1 MTISIAL
8 RLVGSLALLIYGM
21 KMMSEALQKM
31 VGAGLRHV
39 LARMTANRF
48 MGMLTG
54 AFVTCAVQSSSAT
67 TVMTVSFVSA
77 GLLTLA
83 QAISIIMGAN
93 IGTTLTAW
101 VMSLGYNI
109 DLSFVVFPAFVVGI
123 LLIYKKR
130 HRVEGDFLFGLAFLL
145 WSLVM
150 LSDVGRSMDM
160 AHNADVVAF
169 FSSFDTGSYLTILVF
184 LAAGTLITCIVQ
196 SSAAV
201 MAITILLCSTGVLP
215 IYLGIAL
222 VMGENIGTTATAN
235 LAALGAGIAA
245 RRAALA
251 HLLFNV
257 FGVCWILCVFYPF
270 VDMVCGFVGYVPSMS
285 GQADRL
291 PVVLALFH
299 TCFNVL
305 NTAILLPFVPQ
316 MEQLVCR
323 LLPERKNKASKSVGL
338 YFIEG
343 GLMAT
348 PEISVL
354 QAQKEIIH
362 FAELMQRMFG
372 MARSLLDEKDSREFD
387 RQYKRIC
394 KYEDIADRMELEI
407 GKYLEKVSNE
417 RLSDDTKGKVR
428 SMLRQIGELESIGDA
443 CFKMARTIQHRK
455 KGHEDFT
462 ARQYQRLHEMLR
474 LVNEALTQMMVV
486 VSGRR
491 EDLSTALSLEI
502 ERDIN
507 ALRVELKA
515 ESIGEVNAHEC
526 SYAVSSLYI
535 DVLNYCEEL
544 GDYVMNVVE
553 ARLGKRHL
561 TFRGLQVNLD
571 RKTVTIDGAPVNLTR
586 TEFGLLCELLAAHGQ
601 MRSRQQ
607 LIDAIWRGVIV
618 TDRTVDVH
626 IARLRKKLG
635 QYAKH
640 IVNRPGLGYYIDEN
654 NSVQGEKVECRGRT
668 SAPTSSGM
676 IKTPNQLSK

>member
-1 MTISIAL
+1 MTINIVL
-8 RLVGSLALLIYGM
+8 RLFGSLALLIFGM

-31 VGAGLRHV
+31 AGSGLRHA

-48 MGMLTG
+48 KGMLTG
-54 AFVTCAVQSSSAT
+54 VFVTCAVQSSSAT

-101 VMSLGYNI
+101 IMSLGYNV
-109 DLSFVVFPAFVVGI
+109 DLTSVVFPAFIVGM
-123 LLIYKKR
+123 LLIYKQR
-130 HRVEGDFLFGLAFLL
+130 HRVVGDLLFGMAFLF

-150 LSDVGRSMDM
+150 LSDVGRSMDL

-169 FSSFDTGSYLTILVF
+169 FASFDTGSYLTILAF
-184 LAAGTLITCIVQ
+184 LAVGTLITCVVQ

-251 HLLFNV
+251 QLLFNM
-257 FGVCWILCVFYPF
+257 FGVIWVLLVFYPF
-270 VDMVCGFVGYVPSMS
+270 VDMVCGLVGYNPAVS
-285 GQADRL
+285 GQATLL
-291 PVVLALFH
+291 PIVLALFH

-305 NTAILLPFVPQ
+305 NTAILLPLVPQ
-316 MEQLVCR
+316 LERAVCR
-323 LLPERKNKASKSVGL
+323 LLPERKDAVQEPVTL
-338 YFIEG
+338 RYIQG

-354 QAQKEIIH
+354 EAQKEIVH
-362 FAELMQRMFG
+362 FAERMQRMFG
-372 MARSLLDEKDSREFD
+372 MTQNLLDEKDSREFD
-387 RQYKRIC
+387 HLFARVS
-394 KYEDIADRMELEI
+394 KYEDIADHMEIEI

-417 RLSDDTKGKVR
+417 RLSDQTKDKVR

-455 KGHEDFT
+455 ESREDFT
-462 ARQYQRLHEMLR
+462 PHQYQRLHEMLS

-486 VSGRR
+486 ISGRR
-491 EDLSTALSLEI
+491 EDMTIANSMEI

-507 ALRVELKA
+507 ALRDELKA
-515 ESIGEVNAHEC
+515 KSINDIDAHET
-526 SYAVSSLYI
+526 SYAISAMYM
-535 DVLNYCEEL
+535 DVVADCEKL

-553 ARLGKRHL
+553 SRLGKRHL
-561 TFRGLQVNLD
+561 VFQGLQVSLD
-571 RKTVTIDGAPVNLTR
+571 QKVVTVDGTPVSLTR
-586 TEFGLLCELLAAHGQ
+586 TEYGLLCELLSAHGEV
-601 MRSRQQ
+601 RSRQQ
-607 LIDAIWRGVIV
+607 LMDTIWAGTIV

-626 IARLRKKLG
+626 ITRLRKKLG
-635 QYAKH
+635 PYANN
-640 IVNRPGLGYYIDEN
+640 IGNRPGFGYYFDE
-654 NSVQGEKVECRGRT
+654 S
-668 SAPTSSGM
+668 
-676 IKTPNQLSK
+676 I

>member
-1 MTISIAL
+1 MTINIVL
-8 RLVGSLALLIYGM
+8 RLLGSLALLIFGM

-31 VGAGLRHV
+31 AGAGLRHV
-39 LARMTANRF
+39 LARMTSNRLS
-48 MGMLTG
+48 GMMTG

-77 GLLTLA
+77 GLITLA
-83 QAISIIMGAN
+83 QAISVIMGAN

-101 VMSLGYNI
+101 IMSLGYNV
-109 DLSFVVFPAFVVGI
+109 DLTCVVFPAFVVGM

-130 HRVEGDFLFGLAFLL
+130 HRVVGDFLFGLAFLF

-150 LSDVGRSMDM
+150 LSDVGRSMDL

-169 FSSFDTGSYLTILVF
+169 FASFDTGNYLTIFVF
-184 LAAGTLITCIVQ
+184 LAAGTVITCIVQ

-257 FGVCWILCVFYPF
+257 FGVCWVLCIFYPF
-270 VDMVCGFVGYVPSMS
+270 VDMVCGFVGYVPALA
-285 GQADRL
+285 GQTERL

-299 TCFNVL
+299 TCFNTL

-316 MEQLVCR
+316 MERVVCR
-323 LLPERKNKASKSVGL
+323 LLPENKDKTRKVVTL
-338 YFIEG
+338 HFIDG

-348 PEISVL
+348 PEISLL

-362 FAELMQRMFG
+362 FAERMQRMFG
-372 MARSLLDEKDSREFD
+372 MTRSLLDEKNNREFE
-387 RQYKRIC
+387 RQYERIC
-394 KYEDIADRMELEI
+394 KYEDIADHMEMEI

-417 RLSDDTKGKVR
+417 RLSDDTKAKVR
-428 SMLRQIGELESIGDA
+428 SMFRQISELESIGDA
-443 CFKMARTIQHRK
+443 CSKMARTIQHRK
-455 KGHEDFT
+455 EGREDFT
-462 ARQYQRLHEMLR
+462 AHQYQQIYEMLR
-474 LVNEALTQMMVV
+474 LVNEAMTQMMVI

-491 EDLSTALSLEI
+491 EDLTTAPSMEI

-507 ALRVELKA
+507 ALRDELKA
-515 ESIGEVNAHEC
+515 ESISNINTHEC
-526 SYAVSSLYI
+526 SYAVTALYM
-535 DVLNYCEEL
+535 DVIADCEKL
-544 GDYVMNVVE
+544 GDYIMNVVE
-553 ARLGKRHL
+553 SRLGKRFL
-561 TFRGLQVNLD
+561 TFHGLQVD
-571 RKTVTIDGAPVNLTR
+571 IEHRTVTIDGSPVSLTR
-586 TEFGLLCELLAAHGQ
+586 TEYDLLCELMSAHGQ
-601 MRSRQQ
+601 VRSRQQ
-607 LIDAIWRGVIV
+607 LINAVWGDVIV

-626 IARLRKKLG
+626 IAHLRKKLG
-635 QYAKH
+635 IYAEN
-640 IVNRPGLGYYIDEN
+640 IANRAGFGYYFDEN
-654 NSVQGEKVECRGRT
+654 NSFQ
-668 SAPTSSGM
+668 
-676 IKTPNQLSK
+676 